1 MQVVELWLYQKKNCR
16 WWRKQYVSVWWTWAR
31 TLMLML
37 MFDILQTKR
46 FVPLTVPQLHN
57 HELFF
62 FSNVLVIYN
71 LIILDIICVL
81 CILPWFVCV
90 KRHFR
95 LLAMNCIYILV
106 IYINLL
112 ILLFVMLAISLV
124 CWCKTLVWLLDYEV
138 KLYSFCYMF
147 LWAKSLFPIFSFLSL
162 PSKDFSLANRF
173 PFNKPNSTW
182 MV

>member
-1 MQVVELWLYQKKNCR
+1 
-16 WWRKQYVSVWWTWAR
+16 
-31 TLMLML
+31 MLML

-124 CWCKTLVWLLDYEV
+124 C
-138 KLYSFCYMF
+138 
-147 LWAKSLFPIFSFLSL
+147 
-162 PSKDFSLANRF
+162 
-173 PFNKPNSTW
+173 
-182 MV
+182 